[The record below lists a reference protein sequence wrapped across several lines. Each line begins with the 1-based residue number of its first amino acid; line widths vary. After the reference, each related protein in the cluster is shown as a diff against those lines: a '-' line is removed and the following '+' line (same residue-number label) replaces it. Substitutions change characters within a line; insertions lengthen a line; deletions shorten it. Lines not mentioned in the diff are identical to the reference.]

1 MSPRFTDEQIAH
13 MQGLL
18 KSGLITDYYAFQRNY
33 GRRYADFAPNV
44 SGNSTFDGRMAVNML
59 KQGVGEETAQEI
71 HGELA
76 QALAEADLNSI
87 RKKGGSFPTQKEIE
101 DYHAEVFKN
110 NNSKYIDR
118 KDFKIPLETFGGALP
133 SKHGKI
139 PPIFGF
145 GWGDYV
151 ADMPSEEIGDE
162 TSKTFD
168 DIDSV
173 DAVKKFGKAAV
184 DTFNDKV
191 KIDLRKGLMP
201 KNLHKTVELKD
212 WTKGGTVTA
221 SGAVVNEGDI
231 LGTTL
236 FVDKPFEETLTLR
249 QQQNQQAMKE
259 EEDRKDLAKRL
270 YNGGTIG
277 D

>member
-1 MSPRFTDEQIAH
+1 
-13 MQGLL
+13 
-18 KSGLITDYYAFQRNY
+18 
-33 GRRYADFAPNV
+33 
-44 SGNSTFDGRMAVNML
+44 
-59 KQGVGEETAQEI
+59 
-71 HGELA
+71 
-76 QALAEADLNSI
+76 
-87 RKKGGSFPTQKEIE
+87 
-101 DYHAEVFKN
+101 
-110 NNSKYIDR
+110 
-118 KDFKIPLETFGGALP
+118 
-133 SKHGKI
+133 
-139 PPIFGF
+139 
-145 GWGDYV
+145 
-151 ADMPSEEIGDE
+151 MPSEEIGDE